1 MGSLKKSMAA
11 KKSKSAKTH
20 EPVVQNRKARHDYV
34 ITDTLECG
42 MKLTGTEV
50 KSIRNGQISLGE
62 GYVHA
67 SVEPPSLML
76 HGVHISEY
84 PPAGAATQHEPTRT
98 RALLAHKREIKK
110 LVVQSRER
118 GRSIVPLKVYF
129 VEGRIK
135 MLIGLGTGK
144 RKYDKRQAL
153 KARDAQRDMDSA
165 RARSRRG

>member
-1 MGSLKKSMAA
+1 MAR
-11 KKSKSAKTH
+11 SKSNSTGTR
-20 EPVVQNRKARHDYV
+20 EPVIQNRKARHDYA

-67 SVEPPSLML
+67 SAEPPSLML

-84 PPAGAATQHEPTRT
+84 PPAGPATQHEPTRT
-98 RALLAHKREIKK
+98 RILLAHKREIRKWAI
-110 LVVQSRER
+110 QSRER
-118 GRSIVPLKVYF
+118 GRSIIPLKVYF

-135 MLIGLGTGK
+135 ILIGLGTGK
-144 RKYDKRQAL
+144 RKYDKRQAI